1 MNYLK
6 IGFNALPQPYRSQSW
21 YIILV
26 QIIKFFFEIFG
37 IGLII
42 PVIYILAKGQDSFI
56 ELSNEY
62 KFLKLLGDDIYKSE
76 NFITYLLIAIVIIFI
91 ARFLFIIFATF
102 VEERWLQKATAKSAF
117 ELFKYYLGF
126 INNLS
131 DRKNYEIL
139 TLITQELN
147 VYYKFFIKSILII
160 FTEIIKFIGILIILF
175 FVNPTVLISGIL
187 IAALISIIMLKLVK
201 KKIEIYGKKRLS
213 NSEFLIR
220 YISEGLNSVKE
231 IKLSSNSNYF
241 TEKLKNYAN
250 DNANIQVKFYILG
263 ILPRQTIEVLAITLL
278 VVLIYF
284 LTLINPTDNNS
295 SLFVL
300 GVYVAA
306 LSRLLPSVN
315 SLYLCIQNTMFSR
328 ASVEKISNAINDMR
342 KNIYKVDE
350 SFEKNFIKNYLNPK
364 KVEIKNLNFSYNE
377 NSQIFEDLNLS
388 FEQGKIY
395 CITGDSGSGKS
406 TLINILMGFIKPNKG
421 IIEYDNKSIYDNLPV
436 WQKSISYLPQKV
448 FLLNDSIK
456 NNVAFSIEEED
467 INEDKIIKSLKE
479 VNLLNLFK
487 NEERNIE
494 TQVGDD
500 GIKLSGGQ
508 RQRIGIAR
516 NLYFD
521 KKILILDE
529 FTSSLDNQNE
539 NRVFTEISKIKD
551 DKIILVITH
560 SENIIKM
567 CDEVLVVKNKS
578 VRKQN

>member
-76 NFITYLLIAIVIIFI
+76 NFIIYLLIAIVIIFI

-131 DRKNYEIL
+131 ERKNYEIL

-160 FTEIIKFIGILIILF
+160 FTEIIKFIGILVILF
-175 FVNPTVLISGIL
+175 FVNPIVLISGIF
-187 IAALISIIMLKLVK
+187 IAALISVIMLKLVK

-250 DNANIQVKFYILG
+250 DNANIQVKFYILS

-284 LTLINPTDNNS
+284 LTLINPSDNNS

-342 KNIYKVDE
+342 KNISKVDE

-364 KVEIKNLNFSYNE
+364 KVEIKNLNFSYNK
-377 NSQIFEDLNLS
+377 NIQIFDDLNLS

-421 IIEYDNKSIYDNLPV
+421 TIEYDNKSIYDDLPV